1 MLSVPPSNEAA
12 VRNWGKR
19 GNVSVLHAI
28 SLSIGLAALWWLLS
42 GYTIPLI
49 LAFGAGSVA
58 LVVFIA
64 HRMDVVDHEGHPIQV
79 TWRWLT
85 YLPWLG
91 KEIVMANIDV
101 VKAVLS
107 PKGRVHT
114 SVLRT
119 KATQKTELGHVI
131 YANSITLTPGTVTLA
146 VEDGVMIVHALTRGA
161 ADGLK
166 SGEMDRRCTAVE
178 GAPGEDR

>member
-1 MLSVPPSNEAA
+1 MV
-12 VRNWGKR
+12 
-19 GNVSVLHAI
+19 HAI
-28 SLSIGLAALWWLLS
+28 SLTVGLAALWWLLS

-49 LAFGAGSVA
+49 LIFGAGSVLA
-58 LVVFIA
+58 VVLIA
-64 HRMDVVDHEGHPIQV
+64 HRMDVIDHEGHPIHV
-79 TWRWLT
+79 TPRWLL

-91 KEIVMANIDV
+91 KEIVNANIDV
-101 VKAVLS
+101 AKAILF

-114 SVLRT
+114 TVLRT

-146 VEDGVMIVHALTRGA
+146 VEDGVMTVHALTRTA
-161 ADGLK
+161 ADGLQ

-178 GAPGEDR
+178 GAPNEDG

>member
-1 MLSVPPSNEAA
+1 M
-12 VRNWGKR
+12 
-19 GNVSVLHAI
+19 LHAI

-49 LAFGAGSVA
+49 LAFGAASVA

-91 KEIVMANIDV
+91 KEIVIANIDV

-146 VEDGVMIVHALTRGA
+146 VEAIDRLQMRLALTRGA

>member
-1 MLSVPPSNEAA
+1 M
-12 VRNWGKR
+12 
-19 GNVSVLHAI
+19 LHAI

-91 KEIVMANIDV
+91 KEIVTANIDV